1 MNDANQSGSL
11 SDKTLDQMAADI
23 AAYTPPSVSNAAPA
37 RTSPTPM
44 TAPTA
49 TQAAAASTA
58 YSAPVMPAAPA
69 MPAVP
74 AMPQTPAPAASPTP
88 ASMPMADS
96 AQAAQAADKAE
107 SLETQNIFELLGVS
121 NGSDADKEAFLD
133 ELQQVIWEDFLTS
146 DLQLLLTRAE
156 LAEVEQL
163 RSQNPDAAKQQ
174 EAVVAYLEKLIPD
187 MEDIML
193 EKALEL
199 KREMVRERVTGMR
212 SYLAGKADKLAELDK
227 VQELL
232 RQEKWASVARALNSL
247 AAS

>member
-1 MNDANQSGSL
+1 MNDANQSSSL

-37 RTSPTPM
+37 QTSPTPM

-58 YSAPVMPAAPA
+58 YSAPVMPAA
-69 MPAVP
+69 P

-163 RSQNPDAAKQQ
+163 RSQNPDPAKQQ

>member
-23 AAYTPPSVSNAAPA
+23 AAYTPPSVSNAVPA
-37 RTSPTPM
+37 QTSPTPM

-58 YSAPVMPAAPA
+58 YSAPVMPAAPV
-69 MPAVP
+69 MPTVS

-88 ASMPMADS
+88 VSMPMTNS
-96 AQAAQAADKAE
+96 AEAADKAE

-163 RSQNPDAAKQQ
+163 RSQNPDPAKQQ